1 MMKPKRRYF
10 IKTSDI
16 DIMRRRFLYV
26 IDSDTGTGKYY
37 YFPVNRWYKAASTL
51 NQLVFDTKVTEIS
64 EADAM
69 LELI

>member
-1 MMKPKRRYF
+1 MKNKHRYF

-37 YFPVNRWYKAASTL
+37 YFPGNRWYKAASTL